1 MGTLSPEGEQR
12 LLGVRLRGRPAGGT
26 ARDGTGHLPGQ
37 QPWGARLCGRA
48 AAARV
53 RAGAK
58 RCPAAPGRA
67 RTDGGRGAAGGASPS
82 GRGRWARGFAGRGG
96 KAAGRGG
103 DLWAFQAS
111 RCLLRPPIVPPG
123 SQWGRRSRSAGPRGG
138 RSPARARW
146 YPAAR
151 ARGVCAVGASV
162 RAASVRPALG
172 AGPVRLASVPAHI
185 PPARPAGTPRA
196 DGAPLAVAPAPPAP
210 SGTRLASL
218 ARPAPLRPRRTHR
231 GPFFPASCNH
241 MANPRRHSSPRSFRR
256 RMSRNREQSQLCS
269 PRLWMRKGEKKN
281 HLTPRDSQLITHH
294 M

>member
-185 PPARPAGTPRA
+185 PPARPAGTPARRRCA
-196 DGAPLAVAPAPPAP
+196 LGRGARSSCAVGHPA
-210 SGTRLASL
+210 RLAGT
-218 ARPAPLRPRRTHR
+218 ARAATSPAHTQGPILPGFVQPYGKSASTQQPPLIQAQNVPQQGTIATL
-231 GPFFPASCNH
+231 FPSIMDA
-241 MANPRRHSSPRSFRR
+241 
-256 RMSRNREQSQLCS
+256 
-269 PRLWMRKGEKKN
+269 KGREKKSFN
-281 HLTPRDSQLITHH
+281 SKR
-294 M
+294 